1 MNFYD
6 VAKIVCGVPLRT
18 VWRLRAVGTELV
30 PRTGPL
36 IVASNHISFFDPP
49 ALGVA
54 LPRPLHYMAK
64 QELFEIPLFGPL
76 IRATN
81 AYPVDRSRGDVGAIR
96 RTVEMLRA
104 GNAVAIFPEG
114 GRNKNGQAKAR
125 PGVALLAALSRAPI
139 LPAYIEG
146 TSGVRRLHAITVI
159 FGEPFVPRPRGL
171 APLVDVAPPSAGAF
185 EKTNASDRKASREDL
200 AKWTDEIMHRIFALR
215 EQLRAN

>member
-1 MNFYD
+1 MTFYD
-6 VAKIVCGVPLRT
+6 FAKVVCGIPLRT
-18 VWRLRAVGTELV
+18 LWRLRAVGTERV
-30 PRTGPL
+30 PLTGPL

-64 QELFEIPLFGPL
+64 QELFDIPLFGPT

-81 AYPVDRSRGDVGAIR
+81 AYPVDRRRGDVGAIR

-114 GRNKNGQAKAR
+114 GRNKDGQAKAR

-146 TSGVRRLHAITVI
+146 TSGVRRLQAITVI
-159 FGEPFVPRPRGL
+159 FGEPFIPRFD
-171 APLVDVAPPSAGAF
+171 PLSPAEDAIHFASAEDLGTTKA
-185 EKTNASDRKASREDL
+185 ADRKASREDL

-215 EQLRAN
+215 E

>member
-6 VAKIVCGVPLRT
+6 FAKFVCGIPLRT
-18 VWRLRAVGTELV
+18 VWRLRAVGSEHV

-64 QELFEIPLFGPL
+64 QELFDIPLFGPT

-81 AYPVDRSRGDVGAIR
+81 AFPVDRSRGDIGAIK

-114 GRNKNGQAKAR
+114 GRNKDGQAKAR
-125 PGVALLAALSRAPI
+125 PGVALLAALSGAPI
-139 LPAYIEG
+139 VPAYIDG
-146 TSGVRRLHAITVI
+146 THGVRQFRPITVV
-159 FGEPFVPRPRGL
+159 FGEPFVPGEAAVPGYE
-171 APLVDVAPPSAGAF
+171 APSEPTRAA
-185 EKTNASDRKASREDL
+185 RKATREDL
-200 AKWTDEIMHRIFALR
+200 AKWTDDIMNRIFALQ

>member
-6 VAKIVCGVPLRT
+6 FAKFVCGLPLRT
-18 VWRLRAVGTELV
+18 VWRLRAVGTEHV
-30 PRTGPL
+30 PRTGGL

-64 QELFEIPLFGPL
+64 QELFEIPVFGPI

-81 AYPVDRSRGDVGAIR
+81 AFPVDRSRGDIGAIK

-114 GRNKNGQAKAR
+114 GRNKDGQAKAR
-125 PGVALLAALSRAPI
+125 PGVALLAALSGAPVV
-139 LPAYIEG
+139 PAYIDG
-146 TSGVRRLHAITVI
+146 TYGVRQFRPITVV
-159 FGEPFVPRPRGL
+159 FGPPFVPGEAS
-171 APLVDVAPPSAGAF
+171 APGSEAVAQPIPG
-185 EKTNASDRKASREDL
+185 TRKATREDL
-200 AKWTDEIMHRIFALR
+200 AKWTDDIMNRIFALQ

>member
-6 VAKIVCGVPLRT
+6 FAKFVCGIPLRT
-18 VWRLRAVGTELV
+18 LWRLHAVGTEHV

-64 QELFEIPLFGPL
+64 QELFDIPLFGPT

-81 AYPVDRSRGDVGAIR
+81 AFPVDRSRGDIGAIK

-114 GRNKNGQAKAR
+114 GRNKDGQAKAR
-125 PGVALLAALSRAPI
+125 PGVALLAALSGAPI
-139 LPAYIEG
+139 VPAYIDG
-146 TSGVRRLHAITVI
+146 TQGVRQFRAITVI
-159 FGEPFVPRPRGL
+159 FGEPFVPGEAPAAAPEPVRPAIPR
-171 APLVDVAPPSAGAF
+171 A
-185 EKTNASDRKASREDL
+185 RKATREDL
-200 AKWTDEIMHRIFALR
+200 AKWTDDIMSRIFALQ